1 MDITKRVIP
10 QDVDLPGRQTSRT
23 GSTDSFPYL
32 FNLMVIV
39 VVPMSYGVADT
50 ADIRK
55 HRIHGVARSGGFHS
69 RDNRLKGDPHHA
81 WSSVQVVLACECL
94 S

>member
-1 MDITKRVIP
+1 MDVTQRAI
-10 QDVDLPGRQTSRT
+10 SRKMLI
-23 GSTDSFPYL
+23 GPAVGHRAQEAIDSFPYV

-55 HRIHGVARSGGFHS
+55 YRIHGVARSGGFHS

-81 WSSVQVVLACECL
+81 WP
-94 S
+94 